1 MHCCRSWPN
10 SKTDTVD
17 AMKPFKVLTLNDIAE
32 QGLERLPVERYE
44 VGPDVT
50 EPDAILLRSYRMHD
64 MELPAS
70 LLAVARAGA
79 GVNNIPIERLSER
92 GVPVFN
98 APGANANAVKELVIG
113 AMLMAARNLGAAWN
127 YVRTLEGTDAEVA
140 KAVEAGKKQF
150 VGFELP
156 GRTLGVVGLGAIGV
170 EVANTA
176 LALGMQVV
184 GYDPQLT
191 VQRAW
196 QLSSGVEQAANLDEV
211 FGRAD
216 ILTTHV
222 PLNGATRALV
232 NRERLGR
239 LPKGAI
245 VLNFA
250 RDGVVDDDAVV
261 ELIETGIV
269 RTYVTDFPTPAL
281 KDHPDVICLPHL
293 GASTLEAEENCAI
306 MVAENL
312 REFLEN
318 GNIRHSVN
326 FPEALLQRTR
336 PHRLS
341 IANANVPS
349 MVGQVSIT
357 LAEQNINI
365 ADLLNVSR
373 GDVAYTLVDLDG
385 PVSDETLERISS
397 IDGILCVRVLPRL
410 EAGSRHG

>member
-1 MHCCRSWPN
+1 MPCWRLWPN
-10 SKTDTVD
+10 SKRGMVDT
-17 AMKPFKVLTLNDIAE
+17 MKTFKVLTLNNIAE
-32 QGLERLPVERYE
+32 QGLQRLPPERYQI
-44 VGPDVT
+44 GPDVT
-50 EPDAILLRSYRMHD
+50 EPDAILVRSHKMHD
-64 MELPAS
+64 MALPAS

-79 GVNNIPIERLSER
+79 GVNNIPVEKLSSR
-92 GVPVFN
+92 GIPVFN

-113 AMLMAARNLGAAWN
+113 AILMAARNLGEAWD
-127 YVRTLEGTDAEVA
+127 YVRSLEGNDADIA

-170 EVANTA
+170 EVANAA
-176 LALGMQVV
+176 LGLGMQVI
-184 GYDPQLT
+184 GYDPKIT

-211 FGRAD
+211 FRRAD

-232 NRERLGR
+232 NRERLR
-239 LPKGAI
+239 LLPTGAI

-261 ELIETGIV
+261 ELLETGLIS
-269 RTYVTDFPTPAL
+269 TYVTDFPTPAL
-281 KDHPDVICLPHL
+281 KDHPNVVCLPHL

-306 MVAENL
+306 MVADNL

-326 FPEALLQRTR
+326 FPEAVLRRTR

-349 MVGQVSIT
+349 MVGQVST
-357 LAEQNINI
+357 ALAEESINI

-373 GDVAYTLVDLDG
+373 SDVAYTLADLDG
-385 PVSDETLERISS
+385 PVSDRTLERISS
-397 IDGILCVRVLPRL
+397 IDGILCARVLPRL
-410 EAGSRHG
+410 ESS